1 MTKAKWPTR
10 RSGTDQWE
18 YVVQTLPAELPKGA
32 KVEIEY
38 RFHYAVPGSRSL
50 PEDTALEVTVA
61 SLGGKGY
68 YVVKEPPVDLD
79 LKRRIEEAVTR
90 SYSAVPGNE
99 ILAEDPLGYLLL
111 GVKESGPLQ
120 EATDVELRTTAYY
133 LTRDL
138 MGYGLLDPYLRD
150 PYIEDISCDGVG
162 RNVRVWH
169 GLRNEFDWL
178 EGSLRFG
185 GHESLDSAALRLANR
200 SGAFVSAATPLVD
213 ATLPE
218 GYRLSCTWRDEVSSF
233 GSSFTVRK
241 FRAKPFSIT
250 ELIHLGTLTSDVAAF
265 LWSLLELKGFVF
277 IVGSS
282 ASGKTTIL
290 NSLASL
296 MNPNW
301 KVVTIEDVRELN
313 LENPGWKAL
322 HTRTGAL
329 SGFGK
334 VGLDEL
340 VRLSLRERPDYVILG
355 EARGEE
361 TGVLFQSASTGHGCM
376 ATFHATDED
385 ALWAR
390 LTQPPINIPLSLL
403 SLIDAVVFVAR
414 TPGASARTVLRV
426 SEYQDGWRTIFKR
439 CGDRFEGGCDFALK
453 FWRKGEAS
461 NLSQARQAKDVDEKR
476 SFLEE
481 QVRGE
486 VFSYEA
492 LAVKLRDYYSSRGS
506 PVT

>member
-1 MTKAKWPTR
+1 
-10 RSGTDQWE
+10 
-18 YVVQTLPAELPKGA
+18 
-32 KVEIEY
+32 
-38 RFHYAVPGSRSL
+38 
-50 PEDTALEVTVA
+50 
-61 SLGGKGY
+61 
-68 YVVKEPPVDLD
+68 VK
-79 LKRRIEEAVTR
+79 
-90 SYSAVPGNE
+90 SSA
-99 ILAEDPLGYLLL
+99 
-111 GVKESGPLQ
+111 PLQ
-120 EATDVELRTTAYY
+120 SATEAQLRTAAYY
-133 LTRDL
+133 LSRDL

-150 PYIEDISCDGVG
+150 PYIEDISCDGLG
-162 RNVRVWH
+162 RSIRVWH
-169 GLRNEFDWL
+169 SLRNEFDWL
-178 EGSLRFG
+178 EGSLTFG
-185 GHESLDSAALRLANR
+185 TSESLDAIALRLANR

-218 GYRLSCTWRDEVSSF
+218 GYRLSCTWRSEVSSF

-250 ELIHLGTLTSDVAAF
+250 ELIHMGTLSSDVAAF

-301 KVVTIEDVRELN
+301 KVVTIEDVREIN
-313 LENPGWKAL
+313 LQNPGWKAL

-329 SGFGK
+329 SGFGR
-334 VGLDEL
+334 VGLFEL

-361 TGVLFQSASTGHGCM
+361 TSVLFQSASTGHGCM

-403 SLIDAVVFVAR
+403 GIIDAVVFVAR
-414 TPGASARTVLRV
+414 TPGKSARTVLRV

-439 CGDRFEGGCDFALK
+439 VEDRYEGGCDFAIK
-453 FWRKGEAS
+453 FWRRGEAS
-461 NLSQARQAKDVDEKR
+461 NLNQARQTMDIDEKR
-476 SFLEE
+476 RFLEE
-481 QVRGE
+481 QVRAQ
-486 VFSYEA
+486 VFSYEE
-492 LAVKLRDYYSSRGS
+492 LSVKLREYYSTRC
-506 PVT
+506 